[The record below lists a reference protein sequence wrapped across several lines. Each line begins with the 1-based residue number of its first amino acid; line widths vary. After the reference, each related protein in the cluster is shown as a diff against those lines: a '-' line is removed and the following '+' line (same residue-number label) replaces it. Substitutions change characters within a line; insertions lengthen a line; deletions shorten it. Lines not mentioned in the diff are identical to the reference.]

1 MPIKKKISRRVA
13 PRQTKGRE
21 TTSLRDIRVLIT
33 SRVKDVQSTK
43 VIWSESSCWFNEM
56 LAKHK
61 KLFRKL
67 KAELNSRLNEEN
79 RKQQQ
84 KEENQKVSLS
94 TMQGSPAPIKRLGK
108 YLNPNSKASDYTVQ
122 HAADEDNV
130 NIKNEVSA
138 HRINAWHDHRN
149 TTTNDLHQQ
158 KKKQLLDSLEDMT
171 NDLSRLELQTTVGIA
186 KLNHLHGNLFSS
198 FFSANVEK
206 FFFYHS
212 LPNVNEK
219 NRGIL
224 IRMGRLL

>member
-1 MPIKKKISRRVA
+1 
-13 PRQTKGRE
+13 
-21 TTSLRDIRVLIT
+21 
-33 SRVKDVQSTK
+33 
-43 VIWSESSCWFNEM
+43 M

-138 HRINAWHDHRN
+138 HRINA
-149 TTTNDLHQQ
+149 
-158 KKKQLLDSLEDMT
+158 
-171 NDLSRLELQTTVGIA
+171 
-186 KLNHLHGNLFSS
+186 
-198 FFSANVEK
+198 
-206 FFFYHS
+206 
-212 LPNVNEK
+212 
-219 NRGIL
+219 
-224 IRMGRLL
+224 